1 MEKLN
6 VTWCYPDILN
16 LHGDRGNLQAIERI
30 GELLDIDVNITKI
43 ENFEDKIDFE
53 KTDILFFNP
62 GEMRVCEYIINAL
75 ESQKKDLKKYIESN
89 KVIMAIGTTGS
100 IFSKRIIRIN
110 KGELVG
116 LGFLDMTCTERDSI
130 VGDDLIV
137 KLKDS
142 DIELNGSQIQIMDT
156 FLNDEEIR
164 FADVIYGYG
173 NNGYDKKQEGAR
185 YKNLIFTNVLGP
197 VLVKNPWFCEYI
209 IKEAM
214 KAKKVQIDKELT
226 EDDFEIELKAFNGI
240 KEFNEYK

>member
-6 VTWCYPDILN
+6 V
-16 LHGDRGNLQAIERI
+16 RI

-75 ESQKKDLKKYIESN
+75 ENQKKDLKKYIESN
-89 KVIMAIGTTGS
+89 KVIIAIGTTGS

-116 LGFLDMTCTERDSI
+116 LGFLDMICTERDSI

-156 FLNDEEIR
+156 SLNDEEIR

-214 KAKKVQIDKELT
+214 KTKKVQINKNLAE
-226 EDDFEIELKAFNGI
+226 EDFEIELKAFNGI